1 MSRISPQGY
10 SYGDEPTSTN
20 PFWEQSFASDLDA
33 DATIDNTTGTPSVE
47 VTKTTDEQNV
57 TTLHFAFH
65 NLKGEQ
71 GVQGEQGIQGIQG
84 EQGIQGIQGE
94 QGIQGIQGE
103 QGEQGIQGVQG
114 ETGATPNITMN
125 ATTDNTTGT
134 PAVQVT
140 KTGTDE
146 NPIFT
151 LAFTGLKGEQGI
163 QGIQGEQGVQGET
176 GATGATGATP
186 SITMTASVDANV
198 GTPSVSVY
206 KTGTDENPLFN
217 FAFSNLKGET
227 GASGSK
233 SHYDLA
239 NKYGVSFSDFV
250 SDVSIGDY
258 IYTSSIS
265 LGGTVSSYNTYKQ
278 KISDGT
284 TTTNS
289 YTSVNIRY
297 YGGEVVSKDT
307 TAVTVTLKGYVW
319 IDTPV
324 STNVKTMLP
333 ATIILDGT
341 NLNITITPLSSE
353 FFTGFD
359 FEFDS
364 NFNVTG
370 LYLIGVNT
378 PSGNM
383 TITRGTSSYNK
394 ILNNTYGVMSV

>member
-71 GVQGEQGIQGIQG
+71 GVQ
-84 EQGIQGIQGE
+84 
-94 QGIQGIQGE
+94 
-103 QGEQGIQGVQG
+103 
-114 ETGATPNITMN
+114 
-125 ATTDNTTGT
+125 
-134 PAVQVT
+134 
-140 KTGTDE
+140 
-146 NPIFT
+146 
-151 LAFTGLKGEQGI
+151 GEQGI

-383 TITRGTSSYNK
+383 IVTRGTSSYNK